1 MKWLLQ
7 HGFHE
12 KALAVV
18 EEGKARTELLEE
30 VYVSHLMKFLAVVS
44 SIVIVNCG

>member
-30 VYVSHLMKFLAVVS
+30 VYVQRSNFFPIS
-44 SIVIVNCG
+44 

>member
-30 VYVSHLMKFLAVVS
+30 VYPPRSPYFNFK
-44 SIVIVNCG
+44 